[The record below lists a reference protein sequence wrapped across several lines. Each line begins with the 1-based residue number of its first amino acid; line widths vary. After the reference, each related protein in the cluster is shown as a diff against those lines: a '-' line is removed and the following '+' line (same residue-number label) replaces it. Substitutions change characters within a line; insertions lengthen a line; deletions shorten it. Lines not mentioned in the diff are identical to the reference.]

1 MNFLQLSQRLRQEAG
16 IAGSGPTTVISQ
28 TGELGRI
35 VSWVLSAY
43 EEIQNLHSTWRFL
56 QADFSFSTVASTQNY
71 TKTTLSLTD
80 LGSWKTDDVR
90 IYSAVTDET
99 YLTYFPWDK
108 FKELYLYGSQ
118 RTQTE
123 RPTIFSIKYDDSISL
138 WAIPDDTYTVN
149 GEYFKTAQT
158 MTLDASEPL
167 IPSAYQMAIVWKGL
181 MLYSAYNSIPDA
193 YAHGQNEFR
202 GILRKLEFSQLDRMT
217 WGDPLV

>member
-1 MNFLQLSQRLRQEAG
+1 MNFLQLCQRLRQECG

-56 QADFSFSTVASTQNY
+56 QTDFSFSTVASTQNY
-71 TKTTLSLTD
+71 TKTTLSLTN

-99 YLTYFPWDK
+99 YLTYFPWNK

-138 WAIPDDTYTVN
+138 WAIPNDTYTVN

-158 MTLDASEPL
+158 MTLDADEPL
-167 IPSAYQMAIVWKGL
+167 IPTAYQMAIVWKGL
-181 MLYSAYNSIPDA
+181 MLYAAYNSVPDA
-193 YAHGQNEFR
+193 YSHGQQEYKS
-202 GILRKLEFSQLDRMT
+202 ILRKLEFSQLDRMT
-217 WGDPLV
+217 WGNPLA

>member
-1 MNFLQLSQRLRQEAG
+1 MTFLQLCQRLRAEAG
-16 IAGSGPTTVISQ
+16 ISGSGPSTVIGQ

-35 VSWVLSAY
+35 VSWILSAY

-56 QADFSFSTVASTQNY
+56 QTDFSFSTTDTVQNY
-71 TKTTLSLTD
+71 TKSDLSLTD

-99 YLTYFPWDK
+99 YLTYFPWNK

-158 MTLDASEPL
+158 MTVDADEPL
-167 IPSAYQMAIVWKGL
+167 IPSAYQLAIVWKGL
-181 MLYSAYNSIPDA
+181 MLYGAYNSVPDA
-193 YAHGQNEFR
+193 YSHGQNEFR